1 MTKQVNFRP
10 ELKKVTSKSNGN
22 TEVLLVVSNGSLRG
36 STENLTEFL
45 GSTVTV
51 VIQPETIEYTVPVNK
66 QTKKPN
72 IEYVVNSDGT
82 IEMFKEEQTSL
93 DIGDGVEE
101 VENVTILVS
110 KETVDDFIKT
120 ATTLQLPENVTVNIR
135 DVLIRLDEG
144 DSMSEIAADHE
155 LSETALIDQ
164 IELARHHFSRGTMR
178 STDPVIILEEAKF
191 IWTHE
196 EIEQARL
203 LFSQGVKPSKVAE
216 IMDQKILDVGLL
228 LLHLAE
234 KNLI

>member
-51 VIQPETIEYTVPVNK
+51 VIQPETIEY
-66 QTKKPN
+66 
-72 IEYVVNSDGT
+72 VVNSDGT
-82 IEMFKEEQTSL
+82 IEMLKEEQTSL
-93 DIGDGVEE
+93 DVGDGVEE

-164 IELARHHFSRGTMR
+164 IELARQYFAPYADSWSKHKE
-178 STDPVIILEEAKF
+178 DIIFPEE
-191 IWTHE
+191 
-196 EIEQARL
+196 Q
-203 LFSQGVKPSKVAE
+203 
-216 IMDQKILDVGLL
+216 
-228 LLHLAE
+228 
-234 KNLI
+234 